1 MAIGGE
7 WIWRKNA
14 VMSLTFEVVFLDVLD
29 EIVKTAIVV
38 LGSRFLTSL
47 SVHITT
53 ILLLIASI

>member
-29 EIVKTAIVV
+29 EIFKTAIVV
-38 LGSRFLTSL
+38 LGSRFLTGL